1 MSKEIFGDKIR
12 CIDSRSLANMYC
24 VYSFLVSWAEHD
36 DSIFYDDLQPLFR
49 NNRAGPGNFTI
60 RLEQLGLVQK
70 LKVYRESRTKIELVF
85 RDKERLRRAKNE
97 IATEAEK
104 RGLQLKE
111 VTIVRQVEVT
121 PEYVTNL
128 DKITQQLALNGARFR
143 EGAR

>member
-1 MSKEIFGDKIR
+1 M
-12 CIDSRSLANMYC
+12 
-24 VYSFLVSWAEHD
+24 
-36 DSIFYDDLQPLFR
+36 
-49 NNRAGPGNFTI
+49 
-60 RLEQLGLVQK
+60 
-70 LKVYRESRTKIELVF
+70 TKIV
-85 RDKERLRRAKNE
+85 KNE